1 MGWGRANFTGACTG
15 TGTVLTLHPSDGWMG
30 WLTPRTTK
38 RAPRWCVPPVAQ
50 PLHVPFNAILMT
62 PCGGGTVVK
71 NLPTSAGDTRD
82 AVQSL
87 DQEDL
92 WSRKWQPTPVFLL
105 ENSMGRGDWRATVQ
119 GVTKSQKR
127 LSVHAASWHA
137 CAEMRK
143 CRVREAK

>member
-1 MGWGRANFTGACTG
+1 MAR
-15 TGTVLTLHPSDGWMG
+15 
-30 WLTPRTTK
+30 
-38 RAPRWCVPPVAQ
+38 

-62 PCGGGTVVK
+62 PCGEGTVVK
-71 NLPTSAGDTRD
+71 NLPTSAGDAWD

-127 LSVHAASWHA
+127 LSVHTAS
-137 CAEMRK
+137 
-143 CRVREAK
+143 

>member
-1 MGWGRANFTGACTG
+1 MWSEAE
-15 TGTVLTLHPSDGWMG
+15 LTIQGPAQEQGLCYKLCIHQ
-30 WLTPRTTK
+30 TTDSQNNK
-38 RAPRWCVPPVAQ
+38 MRAPRWCVSPVAR
-50 PLHVPFNAILMT
+50 PLPVPFNAILMT

-71 NLPTSAGDTRD
+71 NLPTSAGDARD

-87 DQEDL
+87 SQEDL
-92 WSRKWQPTPVFLL
+92 WRRKWQPTPVFLL
-105 ENSMGRGDWRATVQ
+105 ENSMGRGDWWATVQ

-137 CAEMRK
+137 ELRK